1 MNNSECCD
9 APLLNYNDGLGLC
22 SDCKDWAG
30 EIEEDETTMNKET
43 LNKLSG
49 FLSEARTLLDDVEVS
64 EHDQDIKENWLY
76 QIETLETEVD
86 SVLETMNKE
95 TTQ

>member
-9 APLLNYNDGLGLC
+9 APLLNYNDGLGIC
-22 SDCKDWAG
+22 SDCKEWAG
-30 EIEEDETTMNKET
+30 QIQDETTMNKET
-43 LNKLSG
+43 LQKISG
-49 FLSEARTLLDDVEVS
+49 FLSEARTLLTDTEVS

-76 QIETLETEVD
+76 QIETLETEID
-86 SVLETMNKE
+86 SVITIMNKD

>member
-1 MNNSECCD
+1 
-9 APLLNYNDGLGLC
+9 
-22 SDCKDWAG
+22 
-30 EIEEDETTMNKET
+30 MNKET
-43 LNKLSG
+43 VTKLSG
-49 FLSEARTLLDDVEVS
+49 FLSEARTLLDDMQIS
-64 EHDQDIKENWLY
+64 EHEEDIKENWLY